1 MTEKTSRENF
11 ITKILSGKS
20 KNLIPIAILV
30 AAIIIGGAII
40 YINPSFL
47 RVGRSGNL
55 TAQQAGEKAVKYI
68 NENILKGAAT
78 ASLLNTSEESGVYKL
93 HFKIGE
99 QEYDSYV
106 TRDGKVFFV
115 EGINTE
121 SPLPTPSPSP
131 ENGENKSSTSAP
143 KTEKPD
149 IKLFVMSYCPYGL
162 QAEKAILPVI
172 NLLKNKAEIGIY
184 FVNYAMHGKKELDEN
199 LKQYC
204 IQKEENDKF
213 ISYLNCFVKEGNS
226 EKCSNQAQ
234 INNEKISSCVSATDK
249 EFNISKQY
257 EDQSTW
263 LGGQYP
269 KFGIYDS
276 LNNQYGVKGSP
287 TLVIN
292 GKVVEVGSRS
302 PENFKK
308 FICQAFNTEPQECSQ
323 ALSTASASPGFG
335 GGTDTSSGGGCG
347 Q

>member
-1 MTEKTSRENF
+1 MTEKISRQNF
-11 ITKILSGKS
+11 VSQILSGQA
-20 KNLIPIAILV
+20 KNLTSIAILV

-47 RVGRSGNL
+47 KLGVTGGL
-55 TAQQAGEKAVKYI
+55 TAQQAGEKAIKYI
-68 NENILKGAAT
+68 NESLLRGAAT
-78 ASLLNTSEESGVYKL
+78 ASLLNTTEENGVYKL
-93 HFKIGE
+93 NFKIAE
-99 QEYDSYV
+99 TEYNSYV
-106 TRDGKVFFV
+106 TKNGKVFFI

-131 ENGENKSSTSAP
+131 ENSENENSTPAP

-149 IKLFVMSYCPYGL
+149 VKLFVMSYCPYGL
-162 QAEKAILPVI
+162 QAEKAVLPAMD
-172 NLLKNKAEIGIY
+172 LLRNKAEIGVY
-184 FVNYAMHGKKELDEN
+184 FVNYIMHGKKELDEN

-213 ISYLNCFVKEGNS
+213 TSYLSCFVKEGDS
-226 EKCSNQAQ
+226 EKCSSQAQ
-234 INNEKISSCVSATDK
+234 INNEKISACITATDN

-257 EDQSTW
+257 NDQSTW

-292 GKVVEVGSRS
+292 GKAVEAGTRS

-308 FICQAFNTEPQECSQ
+308 VICQAFNNPPQECSQ
-323 ALSTASASPGFG
+323 SLSNTSTSPGFG
-335 GGTDTSSGGGCG
+335 EGTATSSGGGCG